1 MKYFKFGLVFLIGLS
16 CLGALKNSAEWG
28 FFGHRTINRLA
39 VFTLPDA
46 MFPLFKTNI
55 DFITDHAV
63 DPDKRRYAFRLE
75 ASRHFMDMDMYKDRC
90 IPATMTEGFASY
102 GILKFYRGKDSLL
115 IHVMD
120 TTWCSSSELATV
132 MAGKK
137 IYYFPKSQIRKL
149 YGFNVSP
156 KYYDVGY
163 EMKPD
168 SFHIFSEAFNFKPDR
183 VDYDDNFTTHGIVP
197 YYVSHLFDKLVTAF
211 IVRDPE
217 KIINIATNLGHYVAD
232 AHVPLHACS
241 NYNGQLTDQYG
252 IHAFWESRI
261 PELFADE
268 QYDYLV
274 GKSQYINDVDHYIWG
289 VIKKSAQLSDSV
301 LIIERK
307 LKKRYP
313 ADKQLC
319 YEERAGKY
327 IWTQCRD
334 FAGAYQAAMQGMVE
348 ARMRESIIGVGS
360 LWYSAW
366 VKAGKPDL
374 DFSKNIQVQWMVDS
388 SVIKGEAIRESGGT
402 GEGRGHE

>member
-1 MKYFKFGLVFLIGLS
+1 MKRIPVLLCMIVLM
-16 CLGALKNSAEWG
+16 LGYSAVSYDRDWG

-39 VFTLPDA
+39 VFTLPDE

-75 ASRHFMDMDMYKDRC
+75 ASRHFMDMDMYKSRC
-90 IPATMTEGFASY
+90 FPATMTEGFASY
-102 GILKFYRGKDSLL
+102 GILKFYRGTDSLL

-120 TTWCSSSELATV
+120 STWCSSSDLATV
-132 MAGKK
+132 DAGGKY
-137 IYYFPKSQIRKL
+137 YYFPKAQIRHI
-149 YGFNVSP
+149 YGFNISP
-156 KYYDVGY
+156 AYYNEKYVIN
-163 EMKPD
+163 PD
-168 SFHIFSEAFNFKPDR
+168 SFRVFAQAFQFKPDR
-183 VDYDDNFTTHGIVP
+183 VEYTDNFTIHGIVP
-197 YYVSHLFDKLVTAF
+197 YYVAHLFDKLVTAF

-217 KIINIATNLGHYVAD
+217 KIINIATNLGHYIAD

-241 NYNGQLTDQYG
+241 NYNGQKTDQYG

-274 GKSQYINDVDHYIWG
+274 GKSHYIPDINSYIRN
-289 VIKKSAQLSDSV
+289 VIQRSAQLSDSV
-301 LIIERK
+301 LTIERV
-307 LKKRYP
+307 LKRKYP

-319 YEERAGKY
+319 YEERSGKY

-334 FAGAYQAAMQGMVE
+334 FAASYQDAMQGMVE
-348 ARMRESIIGVGS
+348 SRMRESISGVGS
-360 LWYSAW
+360 VWYSAW

-374 DFSKNIQVQWMVDS
+374 DFSKDIKVQWMVDS
-388 SVIKGEAIRESGGT
+388 TVIKGEQIRESGGS